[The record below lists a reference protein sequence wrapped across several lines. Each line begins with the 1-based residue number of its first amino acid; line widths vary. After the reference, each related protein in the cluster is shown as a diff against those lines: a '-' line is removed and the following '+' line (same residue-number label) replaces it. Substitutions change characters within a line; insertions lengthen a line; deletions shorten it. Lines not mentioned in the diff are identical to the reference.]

1 MTAHLTV
8 LASLG
13 VAILLSPEILIL
25 GLIMACDKRA
35 PRFVAWMYAIGAS
48 IGLGMGLV
56 IGFLVAP
63 APHAESAPHAPTWTE
78 FAVRAVIAA
87 ILLTVGVQRA
97 VGAMRKAPIEGE
109 AEAEGRAHEGK
120 KGLTTRVKAW
130 FKSKFPGFGASDLP
144 LWRRATR
151 SALLG
156 FATMGI
162 HPKSVGI
169 AIAAGHQALQISGD
183 QDRTFG
189 ILVFAVISMLPAIA
203 PAVIETAHS
212 GASTAIK
219 ESSERFLKTNGR
231 WISAVILLGAG
242 AYVAWNAAHEMP
254 GRTKSAE
261 TAPVE
266 SAPAAVAP
274 KA

>member
-35 PRFVAWMYAIGAS
+35 PRFVAWMYAIGAA

-63 APHAESAPHAPTWTE
+63 APHSESAPHAPTWTE
-78 FAVRAVIAA
+78 FAVRAAIAA

-109 AEAEGRAHEGK
+109 AEAEGRAPEGK

-130 FKSKFPGFGASDLP
+130 FKSKFPGFGKTDLP

-162 HPKSVGI
+162 HPKCVGV
-169 AIAAGHQALQISGD
+169 AIAAGHQALQIAGD
-183 QDRTFG
+183 EDRTFG
-189 ILVFAVISMLPAIA
+189 ILVFAVIAMLPAIA

-212 GASTAIK
+212 GASAAIK

-231 WISAVILLGAG
+231 WISAAILLAAG
-242 AYVAWNAAHEMP
+242 AYVAWNAAREMP
-254 GRTKSAE
+254 GRA
-261 TAPVE
+261 APVE
-266 SAPAAVAP
+266 AAPAAVAP

>member
-13 VAILLSPEILIL
+13 IAILLSPEILIL

-35 PRFVAWMYAIGAS
+35 PRFVAWMYAIGAAL
-48 IGLGMGLV
+48 GLALGLT
-56 IGFLVAP
+56 IGFIVAP
-63 APHAESAPHAPTWTE
+63 APHTDAAPHSPTWLE
-78 FAVRAVIAA
+78 FAVRALIAA

-97 VGAMRKAPIEGE
+97 IGAMQDAPIEGE
-109 AEAEGRAHEGK
+109 AEAEGREHEGK
-120 KGLTTRVKAW
+120 KGITTKVKEW
-130 FKSKFPGFGASDLP
+130 FKSKFPGFGAADLP
-144 LWRRATR
+144 TWRRATR

-162 HPKSVGI
+162 HPKCVGV
-169 AIAAGHQALQISGD
+169 AIAAGHQALQIAGD
-183 QDRTFG
+183 EDRSFG
-189 ILVFAVISMLPAIA
+189 IIVFAAIAMLPAIA
-203 PAVIETAHS
+203 PAVIEMAHS
-212 GASTAIK
+212 GASAAIK

-231 WISAVILLGAG
+231 WISAVILLAAG

-254 GRTKSAE
+254 GRAKPAATAPAE
-261 TAPVE
+261 TV
-266 SAPAAVAP
+266 PAAVAP

>member
-13 VAILLSPEILIL
+13 VAILLSPEILVL

-35 PRFVAWMYAIGAS
+35 PRFVAWMYAVGAAA
-48 IGLGMGLV
+48 GLALGLA

-63 APHAESAPHAPTWTE
+63 APHTETTVHSPTWLE
-78 FAVRAVIAA
+78 FTVRAVIAA

-97 VGAMRKAPIEGE
+97 VGAMNHAPVEGE
-109 AEAEGRAHEGK
+109 AEAEGREHEGK
-120 KGLTTRVKAW
+120 KGITTKVKEW
-130 FKSKFPGFGASDLP
+130 FKAKFPGFGATDLP

-162 HPKSVGI
+162 HPKSVGV
-169 AIAAGHQALQISGD
+169 AIAAGHQALQIAGSE
-183 QDRTFG
+183 DRTFG
-189 ILVFAVISMLPAIA
+189 ILLFAVISMLPAVA
-203 PAVIETAHS
+203 PAVIETVHS
-212 GASTAIK
+212 GASAAIK

-231 WISAVILLGAG
+231 WISAAILLAAG

-254 GRTKSAE
+254 GREVPAK
-261 TAPVE
+261 
-266 SAPAAVAP
+266 APAATAP
-274 KA
+274 AA